1 MSEENVELI
10 RGGFQAFARGDVDWI
25 IDRSDSDVEWV
36 PGIAPLL
43 GVDII
48 RGREGLRRF
57 LTEELFDG
65 FDEFRAE
72 ALSFQ
77 DLGDRVL
84 VQSRY
89 IGRGES
95 SGLEIDQVFETI
107 YTLRA
112 GKIVSMRDYQTR
124 AEALEA
130 AAVLE

>member
-1 MSEENVELI
+1 
-10 RGGFQAFARGDVDWI
+10 
-25 IDRSDSDVEWV
+25 V

-95 SGLEIDQVFETI
+95 SGLEIDQVFETV